1 MFEEIKTLLTIYN
14 SNNKNRN
21 SIHLKGQIIQYL
33 KRIAHFRIQVDNYGA
48 DILELYLP
56 LLEPYLIR
64 EGSQFIDDSEN
75 FVIVEGI
82 IKKNKTGKVHL
93 GLEEVFTDG
102 ALIDASA
109 KKDGETLMC

>member
-1 MFEEIKTLLTIYN
+1 M
-14 SNNKNRN
+14 
-21 SIHLKGQIIQYL
+21 
-33 KRIAHFRIQVDNYGA
+33 
-48 DILELYLP
+48 
-56 LLEPYLIR
+56 
-64 EGSQFIDDSEN
+64 
-75 FVIVEGI
+75 EGI